1 MEHLI
6 LASGSP
12 RRQELLNKL
21 HIPFSIVIPSIDEI
35 PLVGENYLDYVQ
47 RMAKNKAKA
56 IRDKYP
62 GHLIIGA
69 DTIVYNGRI
78 LGKPDN
84 KEQAYDMLSQLQ
96 GKTHSVLTG
105 VTMGI
110 NSMETFVVKT
120 LVTFYTISKKEMLDY
135 VDCEEPYDKA
145 GGYAIQGEAGK
156 FIKSINGC
164 YYNVMGFP
172 LSMINEQL
180 KKII

>member
-21 HIPFSIVIPSIDEI
+21 HIPFSIVIPSIDET
-35 PLVGENYLDYVQ
+35 PLFGENHLDYVR
-47 RMAKNKAKA
+47 RMAKSKANIVK
-56 IRDKYP
+56 KQYP

-69 DTIVYNGRI
+69 DTIVYNGKI
-78 LGKPDN
+78 LGKPEN
-84 KEQAYDMLSQLQ
+84 KEQAYDMISQLQ

-105 VTMGI
+105 VSMGI
-110 NSMETFVVKT
+110 DYMETFVVKT
-120 LVTFYTISKKEMLDY
+120 LVTFVKISEIEILTY
-135 VDCEEPYDKA
+135 IESNEPYDKA

-156 FIKSINGC
+156 YIKSINGC

-172 LSMINEQL
+172 LSLINEQL

>member
-21 HIPFSIVIPSIDEI
+21 HIPFSIVIPSVDEI
-35 PLVGENYLDYVQ
+35 PFVGENYLDYVK
-47 RMAKNKAKA
+47 RMAKNKANAVK
-56 IRDKYP
+56 KQYP
-62 GHLIIGA
+62 GHLVIGA

-78 LGKPDN
+78 LGKPAN

-135 VDCEEPYDKA
+135 VDSEEPYDKA

-172 LSMINEQL
+172 LSKINEQL
-180 KKII
+180 KKLI